1 MIRFAYAFH
10 LLVFFMVEGFFAIRS
25 MKYNFKIWLS
35 KKAMILMVPYF
46 LWVIISFIVSNLD
59 NGDIVK
65 KYYLSIFLNQVNL
78 RLIYGLVIEL
88 INMYQY

>member
-1 MIRFAYAFH
+1 
-10 LLVFFMVEGFFAIRS
+10 MVEGFFAIRS

-78 RLIYGLVIEL
+78 WISDR
-88 INMYQY
+88 INKYVPILNGSWNKR

>member
-1 MIRFAYAFH
+1 MYLGHWKTVHLTRFAYAFH
-10 LLVFFMVEGFFAIRS
+10 LLLFFMVEGFFAIRF
-25 MKYNFKIWLS
+25 MKHSFKAWLS

-78 RLIYGLVIEL
+78 
-88 INMYQY
+88 